1 MPVLLAAAGVWVP
14 QVPST
19 AVVRQWIAK
28 PMGPDL
34 VAVLAGGGVLMLWLL
49 LATAV
54 LTRAY
59 TALARRLRAT
69 PTLRLP
75 GPVQGLAAALLGTTA
90 VTTVAGAAAHA
101 GPPAAAAT
109 VDGDAQASQARSTA
123 TAQSHRE
130 RQETQPTNQ
139 PSVYTVERGDSLS
152 KIAKRQLG
160 DAERWPEIFALNRGH
175 RFPDVGG
182 TLRDPNIIRPGWTLK
197 LPADGP
203 EQPGPSNG
211 STPQPPSTDSP
222 NPPPPDD
229 TDMSPSAGPTL
240 SPTPDSATT
249 SPTATAPRPPSTGAT
264 EPHCVSGNATDGT
277 DPAADPRGETGETT
291 QGVGLPSGSW
301 LDLGVALAI
310 AAAVA
315 LVWAHRQRRYVP
327 GKPSTRPRLD
337 DADLT
342 PMPHVVRQIR
352 RGLRRVANGNGM
364 AHRDAG
370 HPADEAVDDGTQPTQ
385 LGDIAGLHHANLLTE
400 DGPPGPASPDDDA
413 PDAGDLVPA
422 LAYPLAAWPP
432 AGLGLIGPGAQA
444 AARGLLI
451 AALAADTTPDARTQ
465 VVIPAAT
472 ATALLG
478 AAAINLPPTPRMTVT
493 NDLTEALAIVDQHA
507 MHRARLLDQ
516 HDVRTVAELRA
527 ADPYEEPLPPVMLLA
542 GPIGRHERGRV
553 VALLAQG
560 QHLDIHGVLLGEW
573 SDGDTIDVTL
583 DGRVSPADDDS
594 PRGPHAAGV
603 SRLTVL
609 NPAETLDIL
618 ATLTEAHTGH
628 LPASALAE
636 PAAHSRPPSGA
647 DSAPAASRPSSSPT
661 VSITLTHSPGPS
673 DDKRHDTD
681 APKPNEASDPASR
694 EACPPTAGVTAVAPT
709 PETTAAPAH
718 TNEGVAGRIDGDGT
732 ADGSGESMPA
742 ADAPA
747 ANTDEAPPPAAPR
760 HEPVEVVVLGKPA
773 LIGADPQR
781 TLRAKSLELLVYL
794 AVCDGDAATEAILDD
809 LLPDA
814 PASKATHR
822 LHTYISDLRAVLRHN
837 AGPGTYLTRTHHRYQ
852 LNPDRFNLDLW
863 RMRAAIR
870 AADTAGSHTERVEA
884 LRRAVATYQ
893 PLADG
898 CDYEWLEPHRHA
910 VQREALDAVTA
921 LIEELADHPAE
932 QAAVCE
938 TALPH
943 HPYAEILYQQAMR
956 AHARLGN
963 LDTIRALR
971 RTLTRR
977 LAEIDAEPSD
987 DTLTLADR
995 LATDLRQPR
1004 RGLRTP
1010 QPSDEEARA

>member
-1 MPVLLAAAGVWVP
+1 
-14 QVPST
+14 
-19 AVVRQWIAK
+19 
-28 PMGPDL
+28 
-34 VAVLAGGGVLMLWLL
+34 MLWLL

-54 LTRAY
+54 LMRAY
-59 TALARRLRAT
+59 AALARRLRAT
-69 PTLRLP
+69 PTFRLP

-90 VTTVAGAAAHA
+90 VTTVAGAVAHA

-109 VDGDAQASQARSTA
+109 VDGDAQASEARSTA
-123 TAQSHRE
+123 TAHSDRE
-130 RQETQPTNQ
+130 RQETRSTGQ

-160 DAERWPEIFALNRGH
+160 DADRWPEIFALNRGH

-182 TLRDPNIIRPGWTLK
+182 RLRDPNVIRPGWTLK
-197 LPADGP
+197 LPAGNP
-203 EQPGPSNG
+203 GQPGPSNG
-211 STPQPPSTDSP
+211 STPRWPSTDSP
-222 NPPPPDD
+222 NPPPPPDG
-229 TDMSPSAGPTL
+229 TDMRPPAGPTL
-240 SPTPDSATT
+240 SPTPGSAST
-249 SPTATAPRPPSTGAT
+249 TAPTPGSNGAT
-264 EPHCVSGNATDGT
+264 EPDCVSGNGADGA
-277 DPAADPRGETGETT
+277 DSAANRSREAGETT
-291 QGVGLPSGSW
+291 RGVELPSGSW

-337 DADLT
+337 DADLR

-364 AHRDAG
+364 AHQDAG
-370 HPADEAVDDGTQPTQ
+370 PPADEAVDDGTQPTQ
-385 LGDIAGLHHANLLTE
+385 LGDIAGLHQTNAPTE
-400 DGPPGPASPDDDA
+400 DGSLESVSRDDDA

-432 AGLGLIGPGAQA
+432 AGLGLIGPGAEA

-472 ATALLG
+472 ATALLRV
-478 AAAINLPPTPRMTVT
+478 AAINLPRTPRMTVT
-493 NDLTEALAIVDQHA
+493 NDLTEALAIVEQHA
-507 MHRARLLDQ
+507 MYRARLLDQ
-516 HDVRTVAELRA
+516 HDVRTVAQLRA

-542 GPIGRHERGRV
+542 GPIGRHEGARV
-553 VALLAQG
+553 AALLAQG
-560 QHLDIHGVLLGEW
+560 QPLDIHGVLLGEW
-573 SDGDTIDVTL
+573 SDGDTIDVTP
-583 DGRVSPADDDS
+583 DGGVSPADDDS
-594 PRGPHAAGV
+594 PHGPDAAGV

-618 ATLTEAHTGH
+618 ATLTEAHSGH
-628 LPASALAE
+628 LPAFALAE
-636 PAAHSRPPSGA
+636 AAAHSRPESGA
-647 DSAPAASRPSSSPT
+647 DNAPAANRPSSSTPAPQ
-661 VSITLTHSPGPS
+661 ITLTPSPGPS
-673 DDKRHDTD
+673 DDERNDTD
-681 APKPNEASDPASR
+681 ARNPNEASDPASR
-694 EACPPTAGVTAVAPT
+694 EACPPTAGVTATAPT
-709 PETTAAPAH
+709 PEMTAAPAH
-718 TNEGVAGRIDGDGT
+718 ADEGVADRIDGDAT
-732 ADGSGESMPA
+732 ANGSGESMPA
-742 ADAPA
+742 VDAPA
-747 ANTDEAPPPAAPR
+747 ANTDEALLPAAAGR
-760 HEPVEVVVLGKPA
+760 DAVEVVVLGKPA
-773 LIGADPQR
+773 IIGADPQR
-781 TLRAKSLELLVYL
+781 APRAKSMELLVYL
-794 AVCDGDAATEAILDD
+794 AVCDGDASTEAILDD

-814 PASKATHR
+814 PASKAMHR

-884 LRRAVATYQ
+884 LRRAVATYR

-910 VQREALDAVTA
+910 VQREALDAATA
-921 LIEELADHPAE
+921 LLEELADQPAE

-943 HPYAEILYQQAMR
+943 HPYAEVLYQQAMR

-987 DTLTLADR
+987 DTLALADR

-1004 RGLRTP
+1004 RGPRNP
-1010 QPSDEEARA
+1010 RPSDDGAFA

>member
-1 MPVLLAAAGVWVP
+1 MPE
-14 QVPST
+14 VPSS
-19 AVVRQWIAK
+19 AAVRQWIAE

-34 VAVLAGGGVLMLWLL
+34 IMVLAGGGVLVLWLL

-54 LTRAY
+54 LMRAY

-69 PTLRLP
+69 PAFRLP

-109 VDGDAQASQARSTA
+109 VDGDAQASAARSTA
-123 TAQSHRE
+123 TAQSDRE
-130 RQETQPTNQ
+130 RQETRSTGQ

-160 DAERWPEIFALNRGH
+160 DADRWPEIFALNRGH

-182 TLRDPNIIRPGWTLK
+182 TLRDPNVIRPGWTLK
-197 LPADGP
+197 LPADDPG
-203 EQPGPSNG
+203 QPGPG
-211 STPQPPSTDSP
+211 STPRWPSTDSP
-222 NPPPPDD
+222 NPPPPDG
-229 TDMSPSAGPTL
+229 TDMRPPAGPTL
-240 SPTPDSATT
+240 SPTPGSANT
-249 SPTATAPRPPSTGAT
+249 TAPTPGSNGAT
-264 EPHCVSGNATDGT
+264 EPDCVSGNGAD
-277 DPAADPRGETGETT
+277 AADSAANRSHEAGETT
-291 QGVGLPSGSW
+291 RGVRLPSGSW

-337 DADLT
+337 DADLR
-342 PMPHVVRQIR
+342 PMPHVVQQIR
-352 RGLRRVANGNGM
+352 HGLRRVANGNGM
-364 AHRDAG
+364 AHQDAG
-370 HPADEAVDDGTQPTQ
+370 HPADEAVDEGTQPTQ
-385 LGDIAGLHHANLLTE
+385 LSDIAGLHQANAPTE
-400 DGPPGPASPDDDA
+400 DGSRGSASRDDDA

-432 AGLGLIGPGAQA
+432 AGLGLIGPGAEA

-478 AAAINLPPTPRMTVT
+478 VAAINLPRTPRMTVT
-493 NDLTEALAIVDQHA
+493 NDLTEALAIVEHHA
-507 MHRARLLDQ
+507 MYRARLLDQ
-516 HDVRTVAELRA
+516 HDVRTVDELRA
-527 ADPYEEPLPPVMLLA
+527 ADPYKEALPPVMLLA
-542 GPIGRHERGRV
+542 GPIGRHERVRV
-553 VALLAQG
+553 AALLAQG
-560 QHLDIHGVLLGEW
+560 QHLDIHGVLLGGW
-573 SDGDTIDVTL
+573 SDGDSIHVTP
-583 DGRVSPADDDS
+583 DGGVSPADDDS
-594 PRGPHAAGV
+594 PRGPRAAGV

-618 ATLTEAHTGH
+618 ATLTESHTGH

-636 PAAHSRPPSGA
+636 ASAHSRPPSGA
-647 DSAPAASRPSSSPT
+647 DNAPAANRPSSSTPAPQ
-661 VSITLTHSPGPS
+661 ITLTPSPGTS
-673 DDKRHDTD
+673 DDERNDTD
-681 APKPNEASDPASR
+681 ARNPNEASDAASR
-694 EACPPTAGVTAVAPT
+694 EACPPTAGVTATAPT
-709 PETTAAPAH
+709 PEMTAAPAH
-718 TNEGVAGRIDGDGT
+718 ADDSVAARIDGET
-732 ADGSGESMPA
+732 AAEGSSESMPA
-742 ADAPA
+742 IDAPA
-747 ANTDEAPPPAAPR
+747 ANTDETPPPAAPQ
-760 HEPVEVVVLGKPA
+760 HEAVEVVVLGKPA
-773 LIGADPQR
+773 IIGADPR
-781 TLRAKSLELLVYL
+781 RALRAKSMELLVYL
-794 AVCDGDAATEAILDD
+794 AACDGDASTEAILDD

-814 PASKATHR
+814 PASKAMHR

-852 LNPDRFNLDLW
+852 LNTDRFNLDLW

-870 AADTAGSHTERVEA
+870 AADTAGSHTERAEA
-884 LRRAVATYQ
+884 LRRAVATYR

-910 VQREALDAVTA
+910 VQREALDAATA
-921 LIEELADHPAE
+921 LLEELADQPAE

-943 HPYAEILYQQAMR
+943 HPYAEVLYQQAMR

-977 LAEIDAEPSD
+977 LAEIDAEVSD
-987 DTLTLADR
+987 DTLALADR

-1004 RGLRTP
+1004 RSPRNP
-1010 QPSDEEARA
+1010 RPSDDGASA